1 MLPKLKEDLV
11 LFTAV
16 AIVVF
21 GLFYYYGSA
30 QIENETEKYISDTV
44 RNIHAPRKINPPDN
58 PAPAEKIWKT
68 YRNDYFNY
76 EVTIPEDFKV
86 NPNLADPYPGAP
98 DLPYPGVSSS
108 VSVRRGPSGPKP
120 LYIEVLFN
128 DQNFTAT
135 QWAEGVLR
143 GERKYEN
150 EIKAEQTF
158 EINGRE
164 GYRAAL
170 KGGYKQR
177 PEDEQGTGT
186 STLDSWEIITFIKD
200 GDRIIIMTYTSPEN
214 EYCDVCAEYET
225 IARSFKF
232 ID

>member
-16 AIVVF
+16 AIVVL

-30 QIENETEKYISDTV
+30 QIENETEKYISDTAK
-44 RNIHAPRKINPPDN
+44 NIYAPRRINPPDI
-58 PAPAEKIWKT
+58 PAPAEKRWKT

-76 EVTIPEDFKV
+76 ELTIPEDFEV
-86 NPNLADPYPGAP
+86 NPNFVGQYPGAP

-108 VSVRRGPSGPKP
+108 VSVGGLSGFGP
-120 LYIEVLFN
+120 LQIEVLFN

-135 QWAEGVLR
+135 QWADGVLR
-143 GERKYEN
+143 GERKNEN

-164 GYRAAL
+164 SYRATV
-170 KGGYKQR
+170 KGGYKQH
-177 PEDEQGTGT
+177 PQDEVGTGT
-186 STLDSWEIITFIKD
+186 STLERWVVITFIKD
-200 GDRIIIMTYTSPEN
+200 GDRMIVMTYTSPETQ
-214 EYCDVCAEYET
+214 YCDICSEYEA
-225 IARSFKF
+225 IALSFSF
-232 ID
+232 AD